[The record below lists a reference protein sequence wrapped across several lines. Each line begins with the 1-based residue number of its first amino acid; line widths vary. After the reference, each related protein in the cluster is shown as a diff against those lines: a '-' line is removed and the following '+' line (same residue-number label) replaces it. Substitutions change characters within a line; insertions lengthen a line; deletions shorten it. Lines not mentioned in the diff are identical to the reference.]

1 MAISNWLKSNIDSG
15 SKLMSDAAGA
25 VSQKAETSEYLD

>member
-15 SKLMSDAAGA
+15 SKLMSDA
-25 VSQKAETSEYLD
+25 VSQKAETSEYVD